1 MDEPV
6 TNAVEFTVSEISA
19 ALKRTIEDAYGY
31 VRVRG
36 EISGYKGPHSSGHA
50 YFALKDDKARIEA
63 VVWRTT
69 MMKLRFKPEEGME
82 VIATGRITTYPGKS
96 SYQIVIDALEPAGIG
111 ALMVQ
116 LEERRRGLAA
126 EGLFAEARK
135 KPLPY
140 LPRTIGVITSPTGAV
155 IRDILHRLSDRFP
168 VNVLL
173 WPVRVQGETCA
184 AEVTAAINGFNAL
197 APGGALPRPDVLIVA
212 RGGGSLEDLWG
223 FNDEAV
229 VRAAAASAIPLI
241 SAVGHETDT
250 TLIDFAAD
258 RRAPTPTGAAEMA
271 VPVRTELLAALD
283 GVARRHIGA
292 VGRFIDTRR
301 RDLRSASRL
310 LPTAENV
317 LAIPRRSLDEAA
329 SRLGRSLVTNVLA
342 HRAMLARAAG
352 RLSVRELNRIVERQA
367 ERLTA
372 LAARGARA
380 IAVSAERRHKRIEA
394 LDQLLRSLSYQSV
407 LARGFAVVRDA
418 ADVPIASS
426 AGIRSG
432 DTLNVELRDGQ
443 VRVLATSSPAKRRTR
458 KVDGGSQGDLF

>member
-1 MDEPV
+1 MAEPV
-6 TNAVEFTVSEISA
+6 TNVVEFTVSEISA

-50 YFALKDDKARIEA
+50 YFTLKDDRARIEA
-63 VVWRTT
+63 VIWRMTLV
-69 MMKLRFKPEEGME
+69 KLRFKPEEGME
-82 VIATGRITTYPGKS
+82 VVATGRITTFPGS
-96 SYQIVIDALEPAGIG
+96 SKYQIVIDALEPAGIG

-116 LEERRRGLAA
+116 LEERKRRLAA

-184 AEVTAAINGFNAL
+184 AEVAAAISGFNAL

-223 FNDEAV
+223 FNDEGV

-283 GVARRHIGA
+283 GVARRHTGA
-292 VGRFIDTRR
+292 VGRFIETRR
-301 RDLRSASRL
+301 RELRLATRS

-329 SRLGRSLVTNVLA
+329 SRLGRSLMANVLA
-342 HRAMLARAAG
+342 HRAMLAKAAG
-352 RLSVRELNRIVERQA
+352 RLSVRELRRILERHS

-372 LAARGARA
+372 FAARGTRA
-380 IAVSAERRHKRIEA
+380 VTVASERQRKRIEA
-394 LDQLLRSLSYQSV
+394 LDQLLRSLSYTSV

-418 ADVPIASS
+418 VDTPIASA
-426 AGIRSG
+426 AGISSG
-432 DTLNVELRDGQ
+432 DTLNIELRDGQ
-443 VRVLATSSPAKRRTR
+443 VRVLATSSSAKRRAR
-458 KVDGGSQGDLF
+458 KVDSGPQGDLF

>member
-1 MDEPV
+1 MAEPV
-6 TNAVEFTVSEISA
+6 TNVVEFTVSEISA
-19 ALKRTIEDAYGY
+19 ALKRAIEDGFGY

-36 EISGYKGPHSSGHA
+36 EISGYRGPHSSGHA

-63 VVWRTT
+63 VIWRMTL
-69 MMKLRFKPEEGME
+69 MKLRFKPEEGME
-82 VIATGRITTYPGKS
+82 VVATGRITTYPGKS

-116 LEERRRGLAA
+116 LEERRKRLAA

-168 VNVLL
+168 VNVLV

-184 AEVTAAINGFNAL
+184 PEVAAAIRGFNAL
-197 APGGALPRPDVLIVA
+197 PVGGALPRPDLLIVA

-258 RRAPTPTGAAEMA
+258 RRAPTPTGAAEIA
-271 VPVRTELLAALD
+271 VPVRMELLAALD
-283 GVARRHIGA
+283 GSARRHTGAIGRYIE
-292 VGRFIDTRR
+292 VRR
-301 RDLRSASRL
+301 RELRGATRM

-317 LAIPRRSLDEAA
+317 LEIPRRSLDEAA
-329 SRLGRSLVTNVLA
+329 SRLGRSLMANVLA

-372 LAARGARA
+372 LTARGARA
-380 IAVSAERRHKRIEA
+380 ISVAAERRHKRIEA

-407 LARGFAVVRDA
+407 LARGFAVVRNA

-458 KVDGGSQGDLF
+458 KVDGSQGDLF

>member
-1 MDEPV
+1 
-6 TNAVEFTVSEISA
+6 
-19 ALKRTIEDAYGY
+19 
-31 VRVRG
+31 
-36 EISGYKGPHSSGHA
+36 
-50 YFALKDDKARIEA
+50 
-63 VVWRTT
+63 
-69 MMKLRFKPEEGME
+69 
-82 VIATGRITTYPGKS
+82 
-96 SYQIVIDALEPAGIG
+96 
-111 ALMVQ
+111 
-116 LEERRRGLAA
+116 
-126 EGLFAEARK
+126 
-135 KPLPY
+135 
-140 LPRTIGVITSPTGAV
+140 
-155 IRDILHRLSDRFP
+155 
-168 VNVLL
+168 
-173 WPVRVQGETCA
+173 VQGETCA
-184 AEVTAAINGFNAL
+184 PEVTAAIRGFNAL
-197 APGGALPRPDVLIVA
+197 PVGGALPRPDLLIVA

-258 RRAPTPTGAAEMA
+258 RRAPTPTGAAEIA
-271 VPVRTELLAALD
+271 VPVRMELLAALD
-283 GVARRHIGA
+283 GCARRHTGAIGRYIE
-292 VGRFIDTRR
+292 VRR
-301 RDLRSASRL
+301 RELRGATRM

-317 LAIPRRSLDEAA
+317 LEIPRRSLDEAA
-329 SRLGRSLVTNVLA
+329 SRLGRSLMANVLA

-372 LAARGARA
+372 LTARGARA
-380 IAVSAERRHKRIEA
+380 ISVAAERRHKRIEA

-407 LARGFAVVRDA
+407 LARGFAVVRNA

-458 KVDGGSQGDLF
+458 KVDGSQGDLF